1 MNDDL
6 SDNPDEAPTVDAARR
21 ALQEAEAEAAALAP
35 APRAVCKCGAG
46 PHLSVA
52 NRCAN
57 GHAIAG
63 NLFRQKHT
71 ADENRRDQLLAEIIA
86 EYKPSTLE
94 LRDACRF
101 LANVKERLEH
111 VKDGVPEHQ
120 RLMGMWTVLST
131 QLRTAS
137 SAPPVFPVTDAV
149 TGAAS
154 GDELIARTTALLRT
168 LLQWSQSKTPASST
182 GEDHS
187 RASNAPGADRGAVP
201 DTRALEAVT
210 PQPERC
216 VYCSL
221 SPAQCAEI
229 KVTRRETWQVLHYD
243 DPACIAERSAD
254 ATATMH
260 RNIGKR
266 SPWM

>member
-1 MNDDL
+1 MNDDFN
-6 SDNPDEAPTVDAARR
+6 DTPDEFPTVDAAQR
-21 ALQEAEAEAAALAP
+21 ALADALAEAAALAP
-35 APRAVCKCGAG
+35 PPRAVCRCGAG
-46 PHLSVA
+46 PHATVP
-52 NRCAN
+52 NRCAA

-63 NLFRQKHT
+63 NQFRKDHVV
-71 ADENRRDQLLAEIIA
+71 DERKREAILNRLLSDYA
-86 EYKPSTLE
+86 PSTTLLRSSCEHLASILE
-94 LRDACRF
+94 Q
-101 LANVKERLEH
+101 LAVRKP
-111 VKDGVPEHQ
+111 GTPEHQ
-120 RLMGMWTVLST
+120 RLVQLSQVLGNA
-131 QLRTAS
+131 LEAS
-137 SAPPVFPVTDAV
+137 SPRAIRFTSMPDLVAL
-149 TGAAS
+149 S
-154 GDELIARTTALLRT
+154 KDELIARTTALLRS
-168 LLQWSQSKTPASST
+168 LLQSSQSKTPASST

-187 RASNAPGADRGAVP
+187 RASNAPGADPRAVP
-201 DTRALEAVT
+201 DTRALETVT